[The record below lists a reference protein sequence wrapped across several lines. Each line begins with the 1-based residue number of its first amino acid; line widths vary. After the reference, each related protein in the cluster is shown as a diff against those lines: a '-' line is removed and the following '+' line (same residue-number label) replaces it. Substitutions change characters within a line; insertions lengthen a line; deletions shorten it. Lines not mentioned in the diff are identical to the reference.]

1 MKISPVMILV
11 AALIAANLPQAASA
25 RLDMDG
31 KPPTIGKVVEF
42 LGKML
47 MKSKSEGEA
56 EQEVFGKFKCYCDDN
71 EKSKSSEV
79 KQLSEDI
86 SKLGSEIEGA
96 QSENGELSVQCAKLK
111 TDISDNLDSQSQ
123 AKGIRSKASKD
134 FLAEKADLS
143 KGIRQMEQAI
153 RMLSAVGADQTQS
166 SGADH
171 AKFMAGYKKKSA
183 SFLKLGVDVK
193 HALEAAA
200 ALVPDSQRSTFDSF
214 LQAPFTGSYSSQ
226 SAGVVG
232 ILKSMRDT
240 YDSNLKSAI
249 DVENSDAKAH
259 AALMKNLKEVEK
271 EMKRA
276 YDDKQEDLG
285 ANDSELAAKK
295 LQLKSAKEGKD
306 SATDFLDT
314 LRPMCKKKTKQFEA
328 RNMLRANEEA
338 SIAEAIALLGS
349 DSAFT
354 VFAGSDDGDSLM
366 QVHTERRASPIAIWL
381 QAHKLLQGAALH
393 DARLAKLSDLMR
405 GSNPFSVVLGE
416 VDKMVVLLEKEQ
428 DSDEENHSF
437 CKQETGSGKKKLRET
452 QDEIDKIEDAM
463 SKLDDTINKAQ
474 TGLKAQ
480 DAALETAMEENVAN
494 QKKETAMRKQEN
506 LLYQKD
512 VAQLVKAEALLGKA
526 IKVLQKFY
534 SSLDEKSG
542 LGEGALLQDQA
553 GPKPPSTWSGA
564 YEGQS
569 KDAGEKGA
577 VGMLQFIL
585 SETEKQNT
593 AAHKSESEA
602 QEEYED
608 SMAKLTTEQKDQ
620 EKNVVQ
626 IKSAMAKAEQA
637 MIDKKGDHKQSRKDK
652 KATEAYLK
660 DIKPGCDFIFEN
672 FKLRTKNRKI
682 ETSALQK
689 AKKLLKGSPA
699 YQAAKAEA
707 EAASLGACK
716 SKCKAPGHVKCKACL
731 ASVSIPGYC
740 AGHAGTPGC

>member
-1 MKISPVMILV
+1 MKMSMMLILV

-25 RLDMDG
+25 RLDMEG

-47 MKSKSEGEA
+47 IKSKSEGEA
-56 EQEVFGKFKCYCDDN
+56 EQKVFGEFKCYCDDN
-71 EKSKSSEV
+71 DKSKSSEI
-79 KQLSEDI
+79 KQLTEDI

-96 QSENGELSVQCAKLK
+96 QSENGELSTQCAKLK
-111 TDISDNLDSQSQ
+111 TDIADNLESQSQ

-134 FLAEKADLS
+134 FQAERADLS
-143 KGIRQMEQAI
+143 KGIRQMDQAV
-153 RMLSAVGADQTQS
+153 RMLAAVGGDQTQS

-171 AKFMAGYKKKSA
+171 AKFMAGHKSA
-183 SFLKLGVDVK
+183 SFLKLDVDVK
-193 HALEAAA
+193 HALEAAS
-200 ALVPDSQRSTFDSF
+200 ALVPDDQRSTFDFF

-226 SAGVVG
+226 SGAVVG

-249 DVENSDAKAH
+249 DAEKSDAKAH
-259 AALMKNLKEVEK
+259 AALMKNLVEVEI
-271 EMKRA
+271 EMKKA

-285 ANDSELAAKK
+285 ANDSELGAKK
-295 LQLKSAKEGKD
+295 LQLKSAKDAKD
-306 SATDFLDT
+306 SATDFLET
-314 LRPMCKKKTKQFEA
+314 LQPMCKKKTQEFEA
-328 RNMLRANEEA
+328 RNLLRANEEA
-338 SIAEAIALLGS
+338 SIAEAMAMLDS
-349 DSAFT
+349 DSAFKM
-354 VFAGSDDGDSLM
+354 FAQSDDGDSLL
-366 QVHTERRASPIAIWL
+366 QLHAARKASPITIWL
-381 QAHKLLQGAALH
+381 QAHNLLKGAALH
-393 DARLAKLSDLMR
+393 DARLARLSDLMQ
-405 GSNPFSVVLGE
+405 GGNPFSVVLGE

-437 CKQETGSGKKKLRET
+437 CKQETGSGKKKLKET
-452 QDEIDKIEDAM
+452 KDEIDKIEDAM

-480 DAALETAMEENVAN
+480 DAALETAMQENVAN
-494 QKKETAMRKQEN
+494 QKKETTMRKQEN

-512 VAQLVKAEALLGKA
+512 VAQLVQAGALLGKA

-542 LGEGALLQDQA
+542 SAKDALLQHQA

-569 KDAGEKGA
+569 NDAGEKGA

-593 AAHKSESEA
+593 AAHKGESEA
-602 QEEYED
+602 QQEYED
-608 SMAKLTTEQKDQ
+608 SMSKLTTEQKDQ
-620 EKNVVQ
+620 EKSVVQ
-626 IKSAMAKAEQA
+626 LKNAMAKAEQA
-637 MIDKKGDHKQSRKDK
+637 MIDKKGDLKQSNKDK

-660 DIKPGCDFIFEN
+660 DIKPGCDFIFDN
-672 FKLRTKNRKI
+672 FVLRTKNRKI

-699 YQAAKAEA
+699 YQNAKAEA
-707 EAASLGACK
+707 EAESLGACK
-716 SKCKAPGHVKCKACL
+716 SKCSAPGHVKCKACL